1 MELYIDSGVRGVEIG
16 TLLADRDPVTGENRY
31 PKFDLLRLCVPRR
44 TYTNNHMDVVANSL
58 ISLYNKRESIKNG
71 LKITWEAPIIRHF
84 TVKLDKI
91 LSNESI

>member
-1 MELYIDSGVRGVEIG
+1 
-16 TLLADRDPVTGENRY
+16 
-31 PKFDLLRLCVPRR
+31 
-44 TYTNNHMDVVANSL
+44 MDVVANSL
-58 ISLYNKRESIKNG
+58 INLYNKRESIKNG